1 MSERGTIGVVVVT
14 FNSAPVI
21 AESIESVFASK
32 DADVAVVVVDN
43 DSTDSTVQVIEDWA
57 SGRVPLSPRDDCPIQ
72 PLGPVA
78 KPVHYTV
85 AQTGEAPQEA
95 PLVIVRSPVNRGF
108 AGGVNQGLEVLA
120 RRTDVNA
127 FWVLNPDCVVPAG
140 TAAAYLAAAAQ
151 GPFSLLS
158 CRTFYYEHPSRI
170 QTDGGRINRWTGVC
184 RSIHAGQAP
193 DTPLPD
199 ARDLDYVTGA
209 NMVASRAFLE
219 AAGPMTEDYF
229 LYYEEVDWASRRGRL
244 PIKLVD
250 GAVVYH
256 HGGTAIGSG
265 TAARR
270 ASPFANY
277 FNYRNRRLFARRHL
291 SGSGPVVV
299 LYALLKAAQL
309 SLMGARDE
317 ARAVLAGALL
327 RPPPPEVRARIK
339 DGEARQ
345 LAFGE
350 RA

>member
-1 MSERGTIGVVVVT
+1 
-14 FNSAPVI
+14 
-21 AESIESVFASK
+21 
-32 DADVAVVVVDN
+32 
-43 DSTDSTVQVIEDWA
+43 
-57 SGRVPLSPRDDCPIQ
+57 
-72 PLGPVA
+72 
-78 KPVHYTV
+78 
-85 AQTGEAPQEA
+85 
-95 PLVIVRSPVNRGF
+95 
-108 AGGVNQGLEVLA
+108 
-120 RRTDVNA
+120 
-127 FWVLNPDCVVPAG
+127 
-140 TAAAYLAAAAQ
+140 
-151 GPFSLLS
+151 
-158 CRTFYYEHPSRI
+158 
-170 QTDGGRINRWTGVC
+170 VC

-209 NMVASRAFLE
+209 TMVASRAFLE

-317 ARAVLAGALL
+317 ARAVLAGAFL
-327 RPPPPEVRARIK
+327 RPPPPEVRTRIK
-339 DGEARQ
+339 DGEARR
-345 LAFGE
+345 LAFGD